1 MRDQA
6 SPSEVEAQ
14 SCAQIEKVEQRNITA
29 DLVRHAQATP
39 DAPALLLP
47 DREISYLEVNDLTW
61 RFAQHLWEQGVRA
74 GHVVGMTFVEE
85 LTLVLTMLALTR
97 LGATVLSI
105 PRSATPIQRR
115 DMAARARVAV
125 LATDQPDRFDAGVPF
140 LQIDRHA
147 LAGAPIQINPG
158 ILSETPSAPWLLI
171 AGSGTTGRPK
181 LIPVT
186 HAQEAARSSMASSW
200 LGIDPTDRISS
211 LSHFDFAHPKH
222 RLHEALRAGA
232 SYGLSAGVTIDP
244 LLLSRQLSLTVLHI
258 TVFHAEKMLAGLPLN
273 VTDALG
279 TIRRLSIGAST
290 VSDELRQRIRR
301 SLCPNLLV
309 RYASNETGPI
319 SVATSP
325 GVYAISGTVGTPLPG
340 VQVEIVDRSLQTLAA
355 EVIGLIRIRS
365 PGLIDGYIDDDAT
378 RQSFQDGWFLPGDLG
393 KLTED
398 GQLIHYGRADDMMI
412 MNGINIYPAEIEQVI
427 CSHPAV
433 RDAAATPIKHKV
445 HQDVPICAVALHPG
459 ADVSEQTLLS
469 YARERLGSRGPHR
482 VVILDQIPRNERG
495 KLDRSGLSRQ
505 IAGKLGL
512 PFHSR

>member
-1 MRDQA
+1 MQDEA
-6 SPSEVEAQ
+6 SPSAVEAQ
-14 SCAQIEKVEQRNITA
+14 SCARIEKVEQRNITA

-74 GHVVGMTFVEE
+74 GHVVGMTFVDEP
-85 LTLVLTMLALTR
+85 TLVLTMLALTR
-97 LGATVLSI
+97 LGATVVSI
-105 PRSATPIQRR
+105 PRSATPMQGM

-147 LAGAPIQINPG
+147 LAGARMQINPA
-158 ILSETPSAPWLLI
+158 ILSENPSAPWLLI
-171 AGSGTTGRPK
+171 TGSGTTGRPK

-244 LLLSRQLSLTVLHI
+244 LVLCRQLSLTVLHI
-258 TVFHAEKMLAGLPLN
+258 TVFHAEKMLAGLPRSATA
-273 VTDALG
+273 VLG
-279 TIRRLSIGAST
+279 AIRALSIGAST

-319 SVATSP
+319 AVAASP
-325 GVYAISGTVGTPLPG
+325 GVDAISGTVGTPLPG
-340 VQVEIVDRSLQTLAA
+340 LQVQIVDRSMQTLAA

-365 PGLIDGYIDDDAT
+365 PGLIDGYIDDDDAT
-378 RQSFQDGWFLPGDLG
+378 AQSFQGGWFLPGDLG

-398 GQLIHYGRADDMMI
+398 GQLIHCGRADDMMI

-427 CSHPAV
+427 CGHPAV
-433 RDAAATPIKHKV
+433 RDAAAMPIKHKA

-459 ADVSEQTLLS
+459 AHVSEQTLLS
-469 YARERLGSRGPHR
+469 YARERLGYRAPHR
-482 VVILDQIPRNERG
+482 VVNLDQIPRTERG
-495 KLDRSGLSRQ
+495 KLVRSELSRQ

-512 PFHSR
+512 RFHS